1 MLDHPG
7 AFSAAHGG
15 PKMTQN
21 STKMALYDPKWAF
34 MAQNDALR
42 KSLHDQ
48 KWLFITQNVSAWLK
62 MALKKFSG
70 HNTWLYAIWDH
81 SRKKVGTWEP
91 SSKSIFGQN

>member
-15 PKMTQN
+15 LKMTQN

-34 MAQNDALR
+34 MAQNDASM

-48 KWLFITQNVSAWLK
+48 K
-62 MALKKFSG
+62 
-70 HNTWLYAIWDH
+70 
-81 SRKKVGTWEP
+81 
-91 SSKSIFGQN
+91 